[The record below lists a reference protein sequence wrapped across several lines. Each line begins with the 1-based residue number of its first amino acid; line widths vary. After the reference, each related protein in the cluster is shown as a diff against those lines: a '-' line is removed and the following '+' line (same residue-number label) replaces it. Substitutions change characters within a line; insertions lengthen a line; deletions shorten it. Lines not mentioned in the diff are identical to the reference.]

1 MNSVIRVQD
10 CWSRSEALADTQ
22 SMPVQ
27 LTRYVTINNY
37 TIWVYLLVFIPSTGG
52 ICKQVLVPQYHKILG
67 NDVGSHI
74 PILSTNLID
83 CFGICLLLQ
92 ANT

>member
-10 CWSRSEALADTQ
+10 CWYLDRSEALPDTQ

-37 TIWVYLLVFIPSTGG
+37 TIWVYLLVFIP
-52 ICKQVLVPQYHKILG
+52 VLGV
-67 NDVGSHI
+67 S
-74 PILSTNLID
+74 
-83 CFGICLLLQ
+83 
-92 ANT
+92 ANRY